1 MIYLTKLKN
10 MKLKPLLSTCVL
22 FVALLVPLKSLADD
36 SNDSNDSNDSIPVL
50 KNLDNSSNPVAVTN
64 PSDPI
69 AIVNGEI
76 ITQQDYEDYLEAQ
89 ENEKSGSAAIK
100 GKIAVEELIQ
110 RELLRQDAL
119 KQGVDKHPEFVRK
132 LNYMRNNLLM
142 AMGLHNYLETHP
154 IDDAML
160 RAEYD
165 KQIAKIKMP
174 KEYKVQH
181 ILVKTE
187 AEAKAIIAE
196 LEAGKSFGV
205 LAKEKSIDIGS
216 GKQNGDLGW
225 ITKSKVVPA
234 FGNALETLEKGKY
247 TTTPVKSQYGWHI
260 IQLEDSRSVA
270 LPSFEAVKD
279 RIKVLMQNQLL
290 QQYMSSLIQPAKIE
304 IIKQP

>member
-1 MIYLTKLKN
+1 

-22 FVALLVPLKSLADD
+22 SCALLVPLKSLAD
-36 SNDSNDSNDSIPVL
+36 
-50 KNLDNSSNPVAVTN
+50 

-69 AIVNGEI
+69 AIVNGEK
-76 ITQQDYEDYLEAQ
+76 ITQQDYADYLQAQ
-89 ENEKSGSAAIK
+89 ENEKSGNAASK
-100 GKIAVEELIQ
+100 GKMAVEELIQ
-110 RELLRQDAL
+110 RELLRQDAIKHGL
-119 KQGVDKHPEFVRK
+119 DKSPEFIKK

-142 AMGLHNYLETHP
+142 AMGLQNYMDKHP

-165 KQIAKIKMP
+165 KQIAQINMP

-187 AEAKAIIAE
+187 AEAKAILAE
-196 LEAGKSFGV
+196 LDAGKNFGE

-216 GKQNGDLGW
+216 GKQNGELGW
-225 ITKSKVVPA
+225 LTKSKVVPA

-247 TTTPVKSQYGWHI
+247 STTPVKSQYGWHI
-260 IQLEDSRSVA
+260 ILLEDTRSVA

-279 RIKVLMQNQLL
+279 RIQVLMQNQLL

-304 IIKQP
+304 ILQPKP